1 MTQEEQRR
9 KGELGF
15 GGSIPCAQTKG
26 LEHQTFYY
34 EGQHPEE
41 LLRLGHYD
49 HMPIL
54 MGANSHEGSYVYGG
68 NYTILIIVIIDQCSA
83 KPQSTSGFRFI
94 HILALYNQFI
104 LPNELDKDTD
114 FLKYQFTDLLLRS
127 LGVEQ
132 EYAFSDLITA
142 KYFHEDQLGNIT
154 AMTAGAIDVRSIL

>member
-1 MTQEEQRR
+1 MYIINFQTECRE

-68 NYTILIIVIIDQCSA
+68 NCLVLHFVGALKRTTIGQIRLCP
-83 KPQSTSGFRFI
+83 KT
-94 HILALYNQFI
+94 HYN
-104 LPNELDKDTD
+104 
-114 FLKYQFTDLLLRS
+114 
-127 LGVEQ
+127 
-132 EYAFSDLITA
+132 
-142 KYFHEDQLGNIT
+142 
-154 AMTAGAIDVRSIL
+154 

>member
-1 MTQEEQRR
+1 MNVALNY
-9 KGELGF
+9 KSHL
-15 GGSIPCAQTKG
+15 
-26 LEHQTFYY
+26 
-34 EGQHPEE
+34 
-41 LLRLGHYD
+41 
-49 HMPIL
+49 
-54 MGANSHEGSYVYGG
+54 NSFV
-68 NYTILIIVIIDQCSA
+68 
-83 KPQSTSGFRFI
+83 

-154 AMTAGAIDVRSIL
+154 AMSAGAIDVNTIKILPLQSENEIKNVLPPFFLF